1 MPDHQLAASIV
12 ESGGFSLGFV
22 SDFSWTIARM
32 FLETFLASKTK
43 LTKAERKTLTDGL
56 SILKKY
62 LEKKV

>member
-1 MPDHQLAASIV
+1 MPDHKLAASIV
-12 ESGGFSLGFV
+12 ETGGFSLGFV

-32 FLETFLASKTK
+32 FLETFLSSKTK
-43 LTKAERKTLTDGL
+43 LTAKERKTLQDGL